1 MKKVLVTGG
10 TGFIGKRVCDALQTK
25 DYAVNVVSRDPER
38 AKTKL
43 QSVNE
48 IHAWNPETEQLPSEA
63 ASDLNAV
70 VHLAGESV
78 AGRWNAKKKQR
89 IRDSRVL
96 STQNLVSSLAS
107 SESKP
112 DVLVCASAIGL
123 YGATGDDSFTEESTI
138 GTDFLAEVCQEWE
151 AEGQKAGE
159 LGIRVVHVRIGL
171 VLGLGGGLLD
181 QVLPPFKIGAGG
193 RLGTGQQWMSWI
205 HIDDVVGII
214 MHSLENEGIQGAL
227 NATAPNPIRNIEFT
241 KTLGSVLRKPAIF
254 PVPAFGLQLLM
265 GEFAE
270 FVMLSQ
276 NVLPVR
282 TEASGYEFQFS
293 TLETALEDL
302 LK

>member
-10 TGFIGKRVCDALQTK
+10 TGFIGKRVCDTLQEK
-25 DYAVNVVSRDPER
+25 DYGVTVVSRDPER

-43 QSVNE
+43 QSIDE
-48 IHAWNPETEQLPSEA
+48 IYTWNPETEQLPSEA
-63 ASDLNAV
+63 TSDLHAV
-70 VHLAGESV
+70 IHLAGESI
-78 AGRWNAKKKQR
+78 ASRWNAKKKQR
-89 IRDSRVL
+89 IRDSRIL

-107 SESKP
+107 TEAKP
-112 DVLVCASAIGL
+112 EVLVCASAIGL
-123 YGATGDDSFTEESTI
+123 YGATGDDSFTEESDK
-138 GTDFLAEVCQEWE
+138 GTDFLAEVCQQWE
-151 AEGQKAGE
+151 TEGQKASE

-171 VLGLGGGLLD
+171 VLGIGGGLLE

-193 RLGTGQQWMSWI
+193 KLGSGKQWMSWV

-214 MHSLENEGIQGAL
+214 MHSLDNEGVQGAL
-227 NATAPNPIRNIEFT
+227 NATAPNPVRNIEFT

-254 PVPAFGLQLLM
+254 PVPAFILHLLM

-276 NVLPVR
+276 NVLPDR
-282 TEASGYEFQFS
+282 TEASGYEFQFH
-293 TLETALEDL
+293 TLESALEDL